1 MGLDKKCSC
10 VGEVKARQELSLP
23 LCTAHSGY
31 TVPSQSS
38 SPLSAQV
45 SQPAVLSLPL
55 DYGVQPTGMSQLSLT
70 TGYESSTCSVC
81 HFGAHRRLNSSSG
94 IQLTA
99 NNWVSLPCIR
109 RVIWK
114 KHEFNKLAGA
124 SIYFWFIFS
133 VYAVLNR
140 LLLGRETVKIPSGKQ
155 FSLRIKIRD
164 K

>member
-1 MGLDKKCSC
+1 MQLCRRSESKTGVISTTLHSSLRVHCAITVIFSSLSPGIPTSCAFLAFGLW
-10 VGEVKARQELSLP
+10 
-23 LCTAHSGY
+23 CT
-31 TVPSQSS
+31 T
-38 SPLSAQV
+38 
-45 SQPAVLSLPL
+45 
-55 DYGVQPTGMSQLSLT
+55 DWNEGMSQLSLT